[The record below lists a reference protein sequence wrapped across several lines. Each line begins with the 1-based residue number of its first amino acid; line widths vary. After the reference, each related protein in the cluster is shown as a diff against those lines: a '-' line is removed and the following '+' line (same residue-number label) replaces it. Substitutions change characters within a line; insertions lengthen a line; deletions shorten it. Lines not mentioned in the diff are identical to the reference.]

1 MNRIAR
7 LAVGTAGAAALLAVP
22 APALAAAQPAGAA
35 AATVTTCGYS
45 GLQAGLNTK
54 VCADVTGDSVVIY
67 GQIGLAGPPSPG
79 TPWPPAPR
87 ELITKLSAEVVG
99 GPSLGSVSGR
109 TVFTV
114 STVRV
119 DGISATAPCGSVV
132 HATFALDAIWP
143 VMPPVTLDVPVA
155 C

>member
-1 MNRIAR
+1 MNRITR
-7 LAVGTAGAAALLAVP
+7 LAVGAAGAAAMLAVP
-22 APALAAAQPAGAA
+22 APALAQPGAAA

-45 GLQAGLNTK
+45 GLQAGLGTK
-54 VCADVTGDSVVIY
+54 VCADVTGGSVVIY
-67 GQIGLAGPPSPG
+67 GQIGLAGPPSPD

-87 ELITKLSAEVVG
+87 ELITRLSAEVVG

-119 DGISATAPCGSVV
+119 DGISATVACGSVV
-132 HATFALDAIWP
+132 HATFALEAVWP
-143 VMPPVTLDVPVA
+143 VLGPVTADVPVN